1 MDLLEE
7 EVLAKVP
14 LLIYANKQDLVSA
27 LSQSELAKE
36 LNLPSIKN
44 RAWQVGL
51 RERNLFQK
59 IVFLKLFL
67 LPTDPGLLWAY
78 GRRTKGWPELC
89 TEQAEQ
95 MIRSCSVWKESSFK
109 FRCHKMLVSY
119 SVIQIIMEH
128 TQLNNY
134 SN

>member
-51 RERNLFQK
+51 RERETSFRELLF
-59 IVFLKLFL
+59 
-67 LPTDPGLLWAY
+67 
-78 GRRTKGWPELC
+78 
-89 TEQAEQ
+89 
-95 MIRSCSVWKESSFK
+95 
-109 FRCHKMLVSY
+109 
-119 SVIQIIMEH
+119 
-128 TQLNNY
+128 
-134 SN
+134 